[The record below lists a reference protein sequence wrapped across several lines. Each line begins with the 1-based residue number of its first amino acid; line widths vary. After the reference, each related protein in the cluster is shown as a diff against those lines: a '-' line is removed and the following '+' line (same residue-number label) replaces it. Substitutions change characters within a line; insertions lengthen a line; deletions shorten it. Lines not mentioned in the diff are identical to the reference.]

1 MADVPFDRAQSYRK
15 RARLLRGLADGMV
28 QSGGSGDI
36 LRRLAIEYDKMA
48 DALSAKEESAAAS
61 SLTAP
66 S

>member
-1 MADVPFDRAQSYRK
+1 
-15 RARLLRGLADGMV
+15 MV
-28 QSGGSGDI
+28 QSGGNGDI